1 MKKVLVFAVLVLL
14 LFSVSGFAETGIGL
28 SANYPI
34 FHYFWGDEQVEF
46 EDFSVGATIRMKQS
60 ILLLDVTALYPLR
73 GYGVAGLFDVG
84 LCFDLFMLRIAAL
97 GGLDAMYGFD
107 SENFYWGPNVKA
119 NVDLKLGPA
128 TVGLS
133 VVIPLT
139 SLISDDDDTQMS
151 LMYFAGVSL
160 NLIYWF

>member
-1 MKKVLVFAVLVLL
+1 MKKVLLFAVLALL
-14 LFSVSGFAETGIGL
+14 LFSASGFAETGIGVT
-28 SANYPI
+28 ANYPI

-46 EDFSVGATIRMKQS
+46 EDFSVGATIRSKQS

-73 GYGVAGLFDVG
+73 GYGVAGLLDVG
-84 LCFDLFMLRIAAL
+84 VCFDLFMLRIAAL
-97 GGLDAMYGFD
+97 GGLDVMYGF
-107 SENFYWGPNVKA
+107 ETEEFYWGPNIKA

-128 TVGLS
+128 TIGLS
-133 VVIPLT
+133 AVIPLT

-151 LMYFAGVSL
+151 LMYFAGLSL